1 MAEWEG
7 RYLVMTWKI
16 ENFFKNLLGLNC
28 HEGDHAEHEIFH
40 IVLRIAVIRVKELK
54 L

>member
-1 MAEWEG
+1 MG
-7 RYLVMTWKI
+7 RKI
-16 ENFFKNLLGLNC
+16 VGDEMEDRKFDKNLLGLNC